1 MCPENWRVTSF
12 ELDQFSKTSQADQFD
27 QHVSYGISLAHPSLP
42 PSSEGEVLWFQHAF
56 GMWGRETDTFVQ
68 LVTEAKKRN
77 AKVIAT
83 FHTIHFESDETQ
95 SGMCRKEE
103 DLMNV
108 VLPLL
113 DVATVFSDGAYQAL
127 SKALPRYKNKI
138 VVLRHGVHLY
148 PWVSLEG
155 ARDKLLGYLTV
166 QSNLPSSQKRELRG
180 MYEDFFSPATIVLG
194 NHGFISPDKDPLTLY
209 QLGRL
214 IRDRFPTHRVI
225 ALYIGKVP
233 KRRDRKTEDSIEILQ
248 SLKSIHDG
256 RENLFFEDYLP
267 EDILPY
273 AYRSL
278 DFCIF
283 WYQNATQ
290 SGRIAHAQ
298 GTGTCVV
305 GRRIEGIGE
314 TLDSAGLPSAV
325 SLEDLAEKIG
335 QLILQPDQKKEMERL
350 SKQYAERYSFAK
362 QAQKH
367 LLLASAARSRETLPA
382 LDRTKPDVTFILP
395 RLALASRS
403 GLEGFS
409 DDGAAFLNVSDS
421 NDLYPIPKIYHTI
434 PLQDG
439 TAVPV
444 EKMKEAVD
452 WIKRNIAY
460 EKVVVF
466 CRYGKGRSASVI
478 IAYLCAIGF
487 NYQEAL
493 KLVASKR
500 TGTAPLP
507 ELSRTIEVILQT

>member
-1 MCPENWRVTSF
+1 MNWRVTSF
-12 ELDQFSKTSQADQFD
+12 ELDQFSKTSQVDQSD
-27 QHVSYGISLAHPSLP
+27 QHVSYGISLAHPYLP

-77 AKVIAT
+77 AKVIAS

-95 SGMCRKEE
+95 SGMSREEE

-113 DVATVFSDGAYQAL
+113 DAATVFSDGAYQAL

-148 PWVSLEG
+148 PRVSLEE
-155 ARDKLLGYLTV
+155 AREKLLGYLAV
-166 QSNLPSSQKRELRG
+166 QSNIPSSQKRELRG
-180 MYEDFFSPATIVLG
+180 MYEDFFSPATVVLG
-194 NHGFISPDKDPLTLY
+194 NHGFISPDKDPLALY
-209 QLGRL
+209 QLGKL

-225 ALYIGKVP
+225 TLYIGKVP
-233 KRRDRKTEDSIEILQ
+233 KRNDKKTEKSIEILQ

-256 RENLFFEDYLP
+256 RGNLFFEDYIP

-283 WYQNATQ
+283 WYQNGTQ
-290 SGRIAHAQ
+290 SGRMAHAQ

-314 TLDSAGLPSAV
+314 ALDSAGLPSAV

-335 QLILQPDQKKEMERL
+335 QLILQPDQKKEAERL
-350 SKQYAERYSFAK
+350 SKRYAERYSFAK

-367 LLLASAARSRETLPA
+367 LLLASATRSRALPA
-382 LDRTKPDVTFILP
+382 LDRATPDVTFILP

-403 GLEGFS
+403 GLEGFP
-409 DDGAAFLNVSDS
+409 DDGAAFLNVSDCK
-421 NDLYPIPKIYHTI
+421 DLYPIPKIYHKI

-452 WIKRNIAY
+452 WIKRNIAC
-460 EKVVVF
+460 ETVIVF

-478 IAYLCAIGF
+478 IAYLCTVGF
-487 NYQEAL
+487 DYQEAI

-507 ELSRTIEVILQT
+507 ELARIIEVTLQT